1 MKIYKYGLFP
11 LLSFALFVSCTK
23 PTPAPTQ
30 DAVTTTQELTM
41 KDPNYQ
47 IPETFE
53 LIPGKSLGDASLSEE
68 RTSLLRKGFIPNQE
82 YAEGLYLIRDGMH
95 VSLYGNKADLIWLER
110 DQWKKILFKG
120 KPLGSLGSL
129 IDAKKIFSSCEDPV
143 QGSGGQMVYCE
154 NRGLRIDT
162 SFPKNSVSGF
172 SVVLPSNYDSVVGAK
187 GK

>member
-1 MKIYKYGLFP
+1 MKIFGQWFISLLGL
-11 LLSFALFVSCTK
+11 ALCVSCTK
-23 PTPAPTQ
+23 AEPPQSQEVA
-30 DAVTTTQELTM
+30 TTKAIM
-41 KDPNYQ
+41 SKDPNYQ

-53 LIPGKSLGDASLSEE
+53 LVPGKSLGDVSLGEE
-68 RTSLLRKGFIPNQE
+68 RASLLRKGFVPDQD
-82 YAEGLYLIRDGMH
+82 YAEGLYVIRDGMH
-95 VSLYGNKADLIWLER
+95 VSLYGDKADLIWLER
-110 DQWKKILFKG
+110 NLWKKIYFKG
-120 KPLGSLGSL
+120 KSLGSLNSL